1 MASSTGRFQMYFF
14 VPCLLRDG
22 ENEEFAILL
31 DFFILLYFITVQE
44 NRTKKAKK
52 SSKGLLQAMER
63 KTVYNQNTAL
73 SQLLTTT

>member
-1 MASSTGRFQMYFF
+1 MYFF

-52 SSKGLLQAMER
+52 SSKGLLQAMKR